1 MSYDNHIIAGIDEAG
16 RGPLFG
22 PVVACAVIFNENIDT
37 KEIKDSKK
45 ISGSKRQKI
54 YDKLIQENINYGIGI
69 VHEKEIDEINI
80 LNATKKAMLLAVE
93 KLEILPS
100 KLLIDGNQVINT
112 NINQETIIRGD
123 QKISE
128 ISAASIIAKVTRD
141 NIIESYDKV
150 YPMFQLSKHKGY
162 GTKLHTDLLYEYG
175 PSSIHRHTFKPIS
188 SIGYGSFKLYES
200 FSITRYAIYIIKSGF
215 KIECFCLK
223 KNISS
228 MIYQDKKE
236 KVYVISVNGNR
247 QFKLDQI
254 ILDIK
259 KKDSVNKA
267 RLDVIYLDDNT
278 TIPKVQQTCIIS

>member
-1 MSYDNHIIAGIDEAG
+1 MSNDNQIIAGIDEAG

-22 PVVACAVIFNENIDT
+22 PVVACAVIFNENIDIS
-37 KEIKDSKK
+37 EIKDSKK
-45 ISGSKRQKI
+45 ISASKRQKV

-93 KLEILPS
+93 KLEMLPS
-100 KLLIDGNQVINT
+100 KLLIDGNQLINT
-112 NINQETIIRGD
+112 NINQEAIIKGD
-123 QKISE
+123 QKIPE

-141 NIIESYDKV
+141 NIVESYSKV
-150 YPMFQLSKHKGY
+150 YPMFELSKHKGY
-162 GTKLHTDLLYEYG
+162 GTKLHTDLLYQYG

-200 FSITRYAIYIIKSGF
+200 FSITRYAINIIKSGF
-215 KIECFCLK
+215 NIESFYIK

-228 MIYQDKKE
+228 MVYQDKKE
-236 KVYVISVNGNR
+236 KVYVMSVSRDN
-247 QFKLDQI
+247 QFKVDQI

-259 KKDSVNKA
+259 KKDCVKKA
-267 RLDVIYLDDNT
+267 RLDVIYSDDNST
-278 TIPKVQQTCIIS
+278 TPKIQQTCKIS